1 MLCFFTALLVEMGFH
16 TEVMCYQQQKNSIR
30 ASYVPAVIGESPLEE
45 EHGLPS
51 YVETGSGN
59 SLYSCYS
66 LSNNGTIAHVCL
78 SLNAAPVFFPPKL
91 CACACRAAG
100 VFPS

>member
-1 MLCFFTALLVEMGFH
+1 M
-16 TEVMCYQQQKNSIR
+16 Q
-30 ASYVPAVIGESPLEE
+30 ASHAEAVVGKIHFEE

-59 SLYSCYS
+59 SLYSCYF

-78 SLNAAPVFFPPKL
+78 SLNAAPCFFPECVLVHAVLPL
-91 CACACRAAG
+91 IAG
-100 VFPS
+100 